1 MFGLSFLVPAFLV
14 GVVAAAVP
22 LVLHLMRREAAP
34 RISFSAVRFLKR
46 APVER
51 TERRNLRELL
61 LLALRVTALLLL
73 VFAFARPYVT
83 AGATASGRVAIVA
96 VDTSFSMSAPGQFA
110 RARELAR
117 ESIEATPSGALLG
130 VVAFDDRAELVAEL
144 STDRRTA
151 LSAIDELGPG
161 FGATRYRTVIDL
173 SASVIGSRAGQLAI
187 VSDLQRSGWEAG
199 DRAALPESVTIDL
212 QPVDAPS
219 SNLAVSAV
227 ERRAGEI
234 VATIANGGTRR
245 RSTRAF
251 LEIDSRRIATQQLEI
266 PAFASGD
273 VRFVVSL
280 PATGS
285 GMVEIDDAE
294 GYVADNTRYFVLDPP
309 DALRV
314 VAVTRSGAAEDAA
327 FYLERVLL
335 ATREPARIALE
346 TTASQTLAS
355 RGSDVVRGAA
365 VVILLSTQGLDQRAR
380 ELLAGRVREGAGL
393 LAVAGP
399 DVDPAFVDSLLAD
412 QAIDLAPAED
422 GTRSLAPA
430 DARHPIFR
438 PFGHLT
444 ANLGQI
450 RFRRTTPLT
459 AGDVAQV
466 IGRFDDGTPALV
478 ECSLGT
484 GRVLVFGSDL
494 NNAWNDFPR
503 QASFV
508 PFVHEVVRYLAGDP
522 TTTHDFIVGR
532 DPEGAPREPGVVMT
546 GDPPRRVAVNVDP
559 RESESASLS
568 ADEFRSAIRQ
578 LPGVTSAADAERR
591 EEAEREERQG
601 LWRYGLAVMVL
612 VLLVEGFLGRRMART
627 G

>member
-34 RISFSAVRFLKR
+34 SVPFSAVRFLRR
-46 APVER
+46 ASVER

-61 LLALRVTALLLL
+61 LLALRVAALLLL
-73 VFAFARPYVT
+73 VFAFARPYVM
-83 AGATASGRVAIVA
+83 AGATASGGVAIVA

-110 RARELAR
+110 RAQELAR
-117 ESIEATPSGALLG
+117 ESIEAAPSGALVG
-130 VVAFDDRAELVAEL
+130 VVAFDDHAELVVDP
-144 STDRRTA
+144 STDRQTA
-151 LSAIDELGPG
+151 LSAIDELAPG
-161 FGATRYRTVIDL
+161 FGATRYQTAIDL
-173 SASVIGSRAGQLAI
+173 AASVIGPRAGQLAI

-199 DRAALPESVTIDL
+199 DRAALPESVTIAL
-212 QPVDAPS
+212 QPIDAAP

-234 VATIANGGTRR
+234 VATITNSGTRR
-245 RSTRAF
+245 RSTRAS
-251 LEIDSRRIATQQLEI
+251 LEIESRRVATQQLEI
-266 PAFASGD
+266 PASASGD
-273 VRFVVSL
+273 VRFLASL

-285 GMVEIDDAE
+285 GTVEIDDVE
-294 GYVADNTRYFVLDPP
+294 GYAADNTRYFVLDPR
-309 DALRV
+309 DGLRV
-314 VAVTRSGAAEDAA
+314 VAVTSSGRPEDSA

-335 ATREPARIALE
+335 ATHESARIALE
-346 TTASQTLAS
+346 TTASETLAS
-355 RGSDVVRGAA
+355 LGSDVVQGAA

-380 ELLAGRVREGAGL
+380 ELLASRVREGVGL

-399 DVDPAFVDSLLAD
+399 DVDPAFVGSLLAD
-412 QAIDLAPAED
+412 QDVDLAPAED

-438 PFGHLT
+438 PFGLLT

-459 AGDVAQV
+459 AGDTAQV
-466 IGRFDDGTPALV
+466 IARFDDGTPALV

-503 QASFV
+503 HASFV
-508 PFVHEVVRYLAGDP
+508 PFVHEVIRYLAGDP
-522 TTTHDFIVGR
+522 TTTHDLIVGR
-532 DPEGAPREPGVVMT
+532 EPDGARREPGVVTT

-559 RESESASLS
+559 RESDSASLS
-568 ADEFRSAIRQ
+568 ADEFRSAIRW
-578 LPGVTSAADAERR
+578 LTGVTSAADAEDL
-591 EEAEREERQG
+591 EKAEWEERQG

-612 VLLVEGFLGRRMART
+612 VLLVEGFLGRRLART